1 MFYICIYRSFDYI
14 DIIKIL
20 KVQNDNL
27 NSSKK
32 LRALALA

>member
-1 MFYICIYRSFDYI
+1 MYYICIHRSFDYI

-20 KVQNDNL
+20 KVQNDNH

-32 LRALALA
+32 LQALALA